1 MREQITAPSASE
13 AVHGATTPGLMSKCI
28 LCLFWESRYSL
39 LDGPTMPP
47 QRSKTNEQVLGY
59 RLIELLGAGGFGEVW
74 KAEAPGGL
82 LKAIKF
88 VYGKLTDRQASQE
101 LTLRADQAGTSP
113 VRAVARAGRSV
124 RGPAHHG
131 E

>member
-1 MREQITAPSASE
+1 
-13 AVHGATTPGLMSKCI
+13 
-28 LCLFWESRYSL
+28 
-39 LDGPTMPP
+39 MPP
-47 QRSKTNEQVLGY
+47 QRSKDNEHVLGY

-88 VYGKLTDRQASQE
+88 IYGKLTDRQASQE
-101 LTLRADQAGTSP
+101 LSAFEQIKQVQAP
-113 VRAVARAGRSV
+113 VRPVARAGRGL
-124 RGPAHHG
+124 RRPAHHG